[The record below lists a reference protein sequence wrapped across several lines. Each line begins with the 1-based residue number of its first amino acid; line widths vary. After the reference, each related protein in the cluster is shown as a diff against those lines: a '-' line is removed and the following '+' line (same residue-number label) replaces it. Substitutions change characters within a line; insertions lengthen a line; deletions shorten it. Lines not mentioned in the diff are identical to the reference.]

1 MGKISQI
8 YRIYIEHC
16 KGYDIDFCG
25 SMFSHAQLSRWT
37 KGSMTVHIT
46 VCTEIVKLLCYP
58 MCIRCIVSRTNN
70 RKIWTRHFYKYITV
84 ILAEK

>member
-8 YRIYIEHC
+8 YMRIYIEHC
-16 KGYDIDFCG
+16 KMYDIDFCG

-46 VCTEIVKLLCYP
+46 VCTEIVN
-58 MCIRCIVSRTNN
+58 RCAIQCS
-70 RKIWTRHFYKYITV
+70 
-84 ILAEK
+84 LDAEQTAVKFGQDTSTSI